1 MTKGHAMQS
10 TQWSRSKGYIVVGA
24 IGICLSAFYLALS
37 FQMPMG
43 RIRQP
48 GAGVFPVI
56 SGFLLLLG
64 SVSALWEGFK
74 IRKSESVELP
84 TGSDLK
90 RLLVVLGGM
99 FAYLIFLP
107 ILGQLVSS
115 TLFCFVLIRALSS
128 LSIWRVALYA
138 LLMAGAAY
146 LLFVRFLML
155 PMPVGIFAF

>member
-1 MTKGHAMQS
+1 MQS
-10 TQWSRSKGYIVVGA
+10 VQWSRSKGYIVVGA
-24 IGICLSAFYLALS
+24 VGICLSVLYLALS

-43 RIRQP
+43 RVRQP

-74 IRKSESVELP
+74 IRKTETVDLP
-84 TGSDLK
+84 AGSDLL
-90 RLLVVLGGM
+90 RLLAVLGGILG
-99 FAYLIFLP
+99 YLVLLP
-107 ILGQLVSS
+107 ILGQLISS

-128 LSIWRVALYA
+128 LSILRVALYA
-138 LLMAGAAY
+138 VLMAGAAY

>member
-1 MTKGHAMQS
+1 MQS
-10 TQWSRSKGYIVVGA
+10 IHWSRSKGYIVVGA
-24 IGICLSAFYLALS
+24 IGICFSVLYLAVS

-43 RIRQP
+43 RLRQP

-64 SVSALWEGFK
+64 SVSALWEGLK
-74 IRKSESVELP
+74 TRKSESVELP
-84 TGSDLK
+84 AGSDLR
-90 RLLVVLGGM
+90 RLLVLVGGILGYLVL
-99 FAYLIFLP
+99 LP
-107 ILGQLVSS
+107 ILGQLISS
-115 TLFCFVLIRALSS
+115 TIFCFVLIRALSS
-128 LSIWRVALYA
+128 LSIGWVALYA

>member
-1 MTKGHAMQS
+1 MRSIH
-10 TQWSRSKGYIVVGA
+10 WSRSKGYIVVGA
-24 IGICLSAFYLALS
+24 IGICLSVLYLALS

-64 SVSALWEGFK
+64 SVSALWEGLK
-74 IRKSESVELP
+74 TRKTESVELP
-84 TGSDLK
+84 AGSDLR
-90 RLLVVLGGM
+90 RLLVMLGGIL
-99 FAYLIFLP
+99 AYLVLLP
-107 ILGQLVSS
+107 ILGQLISS
-115 TLFCFVLIRALSS
+115 TIFCFVLIRVLSS

-138 LLMAGAAY
+138 LVMAGSAY

>member
-1 MTKGHAMQS
+1 M
-10 TQWSRSKGYIVVGA
+10 VGA
-24 IGICLSAFYLALS
+24 IGICLSVLYLAVS

-64 SVSALWEGFK
+64 SVSALWEGLK
-74 IRKSESVELP
+74 TRKSESVELP
-84 TGSDLK
+84 AGSDLR
-90 RLLVVLGGM
+90 RLLVLVGGILGYLVL
-99 FAYLIFLP
+99 LP
-107 ILGQLVSS
+107 ILGQLISS
-115 TLFCFVLIRALSS
+115 TIFCFVLIRALSS
-128 LSIWRVALYA
+128 LSIGWVALYA

>member
-1 MTKGHAMQS
+1 MQS
-10 TQWSRSKGYIVVGA
+10 IHWSRSKGYIVVGA
-24 IGICLSAFYLALS
+24 IGICLSVLYLAVS

-43 RIRQP
+43 RLRQP

-64 SVSALWEGFK
+64 SVSALWEGLK
-74 IRKSESVELP
+74 TRKSESVELP
-84 TGSDLK
+84 AGSDLR
-90 RLLVVLGGM
+90 RLLVLVGGILGYLVL
-99 FAYLIFLP
+99 LP
-107 ILGQLVSS
+107 ILGQLISS
-115 TLFCFVLIRALSS
+115 TIFCFVLIRALSS
-128 LSIWRVALYA
+128 LSIGWVALYA

>member
-1 MTKGHAMQS
+1 
-10 TQWSRSKGYIVVGA
+10 
-24 IGICLSAFYLALS
+24 
-37 FQMPMG
+37 MPMG

-64 SVSALWEGFK
+64 SVSALWEGLK
-74 IRKSESVELP
+74 TRKSESVELP
-84 TGSDLK
+84 AGSDLR
-90 RLLVVLGGM
+90 RLLVLVGGILGYLVL
-99 FAYLIFLP
+99 LP
-107 ILGQLVSS
+107 ILGQLISS
-115 TLFCFVLIRALSS
+115 TIFCFVLIRALSS
-128 LSIWRVALYA
+128 LSIGWVALYA

>member
-1 MTKGHAMQS
+1 MQS
-10 TQWSRSKGYIVVGA
+10 IHWSRSKGYIVVGA
-24 IGICLSAFYLALS
+24 IGICLSVLYLAVS

-64 SVSALWEGFK
+64 SVSALWEGLK
-74 IRKSESVELP
+74 TRKSESVELP
-84 TGSDLK
+84 AGSDLR
-90 RLLVVLGGM
+90 RLLVLVGGILGYLVL
-99 FAYLIFLP
+99 LP
-107 ILGQLVSS
+107 ILGQLISS
-115 TLFCFVLIRALSS
+115 TIFCFVLIRALSS
-128 LSIWRVALYA
+128 LSIGWVALYA

>member
-1 MTKGHAMQS
+1 MQS
-10 TQWSRSKGYIVVGA
+10 IHWSRSKGYIVVGA
-24 IGICLSAFYLALS
+24 IGICLSVLYLAVS

-64 SVSALWEGFK
+64 SVSALWEGLK
-74 IRKSESVELP
+74 TRKTESVELP
-84 TGSDLK
+84 AGSDLR
-90 RLLVVLGGM
+90 RLLVMLGGIL
-99 FAYLIFLP
+99 AYLVLLP
-107 ILGQLVSS
+107 ILGQLISS
-115 TLFCFVLIRALSS
+115 TIFCFVLIRVLSS

-138 LLMAGAAY
+138 LVMAGSAY

>member
-1 MTKGHAMQS
+1 MQ
-10 TQWSRSKGYIVVGA
+10 TIHWSRSKGYIVVGA
-24 IGICLSAFYLALS
+24 IGICLSVLYLAVS

-43 RIRQP
+43 RLRQP

-64 SVSALWEGFK
+64 SVSALWEGLK
-74 IRKSESVELP
+74 TRKSESVELP
-84 TGSDLK
+84 AGSDLR
-90 RLLVVLGGM
+90 RLLVLVGGILGYLVL
-99 FAYLIFLP
+99 LP
-107 ILGQLVSS
+107 ILGQLISS
-115 TLFCFVLIRALSS
+115 TIFCFALIRALSS
-128 LSIWRVALYA
+128 LSIGWVALYA